1 MYDEIPRGHNVTEN
15 AFVFDVAG
23 AEQFEQLV
31 VQNSLH
37 KPVLVDFWAQW
48 CAPCKVLMPLLEKI
62 TASYAGELLLAKVD
76 CDVEQEI
83 VALLGVQSLPT
94 VVLFKDG
101 KPVDGFTGAQT
112 ESDIRSL
119 LSKHV
124 AEPAE
129 VAEDPLQ
136 TAKDLFDNGE
146 YAQAEALLKELL
158 SGDDQQ
164 PAALVLY
171 ARCLT
176 ERGALADAEAVLNS
190 VTADEQKHAVAAAR
204 AQLAFLRQ
212 AVELPDIADLKT
224 RLAKNANDD
233 EAVLQLSIQQLA
245 RQNYEPA
252 LESLLQLFIRNRNF
266 ADGAAH
272 ATLLQVFELLGTE
285 HPLVTLY
292 RRRLYQ
298 ALY

>member
-1 MYDEIPRGHNVTEN
+1 MTDNTL
-15 AFVFDVAG
+15 VFDVVG

-31 VQNSLH
+31 VQNSFDQ
-37 KPVLVDFWAQW
+37 PVLVDFWAQW
-48 CAPCKVLMPLLEKI
+48 CAPCKVLMPILEKI
-62 TASYAGELLLAKVD
+62 TGGYQGELLLAKVD
-76 CDVEQEI
+76 CDIDQEI
-83 VALLGVQSLPT
+83 VARLGIKSLPT

-101 KPVDGFTGAQT
+101 KPVDGFTGAQS
-112 ESDIRSL
+112 EADIRIL

-124 AEPAE
+124 AEPAQP
-129 VAEDPLQ
+129 VVDPLLSAQ
-136 TAKDLFDNGE
+136 ELFEQGE
-146 YAQAEALLKELL
+146 FAQAEALLKELL

-164 PAALVLY
+164 PAALVLF
-171 ARCLT
+171 ARCLV

-190 VTADEQKHAVAAAR
+190 VKDDEQKHAIAAVR

-212 AVELPDIADLKT
+212 AVDLPDIADLKT
-224 RLAKNANDD
+224 RLAKNVEDD

-245 RQNYEPA
+245 RQSYEPA
-252 LESLLQLFIRNRNF
+252 LDNLLKLFIRNRSF
-266 ADGAAH
+266 AEGAAH
-272 ATLLQVFELLGTE
+272 KTLLQVFELLGTE

>member
-1 MYDEIPRGHNVTEN
+1 MTDNTL
-15 AFVFDVAG
+15 VFDVVG

-31 VQNSLH
+31 VQNSFDQ
-37 KPVLVDFWAQW
+37 PVLVDFWAQW
-48 CAPCKVLMPLLEKI
+48 CAPCKVLMPILEKI
-62 TASYAGELLLAKVD
+62 TGGYQGELLLAKVD
-76 CDVEQEI
+76 CDIDQEI
-83 VALLGVQSLPT
+83 VARLGIKSLPT

-101 KPVDGFTGAQT
+101 KPVDGFTGAQS
-112 ESDIRSL
+112 EADIRTL

-124 AEPAE
+124 AEPAQP
-129 VAEDPLQ
+129 VVDPLLSAQ
-136 TAKDLFDNGE
+136 ELFEQGE
-146 YAQAEALLKELL
+146 FAQAETLLKELL

-164 PAALVLY
+164 PAALVLF
-171 ARCLT
+171 ARCLV

-190 VTADEQKHAVAAAR
+190 VKDDEQKHAIAAVR

-212 AVELPDIADLKT
+212 AVDLPDIADLKT
-224 RLAKNANDD
+224 RLAKNVEDD

-245 RQNYEPA
+245 RQSYEPA
-252 LESLLQLFIRNRNF
+252 LDNLLKLFIRNRSF
-266 ADGAAH
+266 AEGAAH
-272 ATLLQVFELLGTE
+272 KTLLQVFELLGTE

>member
-1 MYDEIPRGHNVTEN
+1 MTEN
-15 AFVFDVAG
+15 TFVFDVAG

-48 CAPCKVLMPLLEKI
+48 CAPCKVLLPVLEKI
-62 TASYAGELLLAKVD
+62 TASYGGELLLAKVD
-76 CDVEQEI
+76 CDAEQEI
-83 VALLGVQSLPT
+83 VARLGVQSLPT

-101 KPVDGFTGAQT
+101 KPVDGFTGAQS
-112 ESDIRSL
+112 EADIRAL
-119 LSKHV
+119 LAKHV
-124 AEPAE
+124 TEPAE
-129 VAEDPLQ
+129 VAEDPVE
-136 TAKDLFDNGE
+136 TAQQLFDTGE
-146 YAQAEALLKELL
+146 YAQAETMLKELL
-158 SGDDQQ
+158 SGEIKE

-171 ARCLT
+171 ARCLA
-176 ERGALADAEAVLNS
+176 ERGALEDAEAVINS
-190 VTADEQKHAVAAAR
+190 VTDDEQKHAVAAVR
-204 AQLAFLRQ
+204 AQLTFLQ
-212 AVELPDIADLKT
+212 QSAALPDMAELKT

-252 LESLLQLFIRNRNF
+252 LESLLQLFVRNRDF

-272 ATLLQVFELLGTE
+272 KTLLQVFELLGTE
-285 HPLVTLY
+285 HPLVTAY

>member
-1 MYDEIPRGHNVTEN
+1 MTEN
-15 AFVFDVAG
+15 ALVFDVAG
-23 AEQFEQLV
+23 VEQFEQLV
-31 VQNSLH
+31 VQNSAH

-62 TASYAGELLLAKVD
+62 TASYGGELLLAKID
-76 CDVEQEI
+76 CDIEQEI
-83 VALLGVQSLPT
+83 VARLGVQSLPT

-101 KPVDGFTGAQT
+101 TAVDGFTGAQT
-112 ESDIRSL
+112 ESDIRTF

-124 AEPAE
+124 AEPVEA
-129 VAEDPLQ
+129 VEDPLY
-136 TAKDLFDNGE
+136 TAQSLFDNDE
-146 YAQAEALLKELL
+146 FAQAEALLKQLL
-158 SGDDQQ
+158 SSDDQQ

-171 ARCLT
+171 ARCLA

-190 VTADEQKHAVAAAR
+190 VTDDEQKHAVAAVR
-204 AQLAFLRQ
+204 AQLAFLRK
-212 AVELPDIADLKT
+212 ATELPDVAELKT
-224 RLAKNANDD
+224 RLAKNSNDD

-252 LESLLQLFIRNRNF
+252 LESLLQLFIRNRSF

-272 ATLLQVFELLGTE
+272 KTLLQVFELLGTE

>member
-1 MYDEIPRGHNVTEN
+1 MTEN

>member
-1 MYDEIPRGHNVTEN
+1 MTEN

-62 TASYAGELLLAKVD
+62 AASYAGELLLAKVD

-83 VALLGVQSLPT
+83 VARLGVQSLPT

-101 KPVDGFTGAQT
+101 KPLDGFTGAQS
-112 ESDIRSL
+112 EADIRSML
-119 LSKHV
+119 AKHV
-124 AEPAE
+124 AEPAAVE
-129 VAEDPLQ
+129 EDPVLAAQ
-136 TAKDLFDNGE
+136 SLFDNDE
-146 YAQAEALLKELL
+146 FAKAEALLKELL

-164 PAALVLY
+164 PAALLLY
-171 ARCLT
+171 ARCLL
-176 ERGALADAEAVLNS
+176 ERGALADAEAVINS
-190 VTADEQKHAVAAAR
+190 VTDEAHRHAVASVR
-204 AQLAFLRQ
+204 AQLTFLRQ
-212 AVELPDIADLKT
+212 AAELPDMADLKT
-224 RLAKNANDD
+224 RLAKDGNDD
-233 EAVLQLSIQQLA
+233 EALLQLSVQQLA

-252 LESLLQLFIRNRNF
+252 LDNLLQLFIRNRDF
-266 ADGAAH
+266 AEGAAH
-272 ATLLQVFELLGTE
+272 KALLQVFELLGTE

>member
-1 MYDEIPRGHNVTEN
+1 MTEN
-15 AFVFDVAG
+15 AFVFDVTG
-23 AEQFEQLV
+23 AEQFDQLV
-31 VQNSLH
+31 VQNSFQ
-37 KPVLVDFWAQW
+37 KPVLVDFWAAW

-62 TASYAGELLLAKVD
+62 VDSYAGELLLAKVD
-76 CDVEQEI
+76 CDVEQDI
-83 VALLGVQSLPT
+83 VARLGVQSLPT

-101 KPVDGFTGAQT
+101 KPVDGFTGAQS
-112 ESDIRSL
+112 ESDIRAL

-129 VAEDPLQ
+129 PAEDPIQ
-136 TAKDLFDNGE
+136 TAQNLFDNAE
-146 YAQAEALLKELL
+146 IAQAEALLKELL

-171 ARCLT
+171 ARCLL

-190 VTADEQKHAVAAAR
+190 VTAEDQKHAIAAVR
-204 AQLAFLRQ
+204 AQLTFLRQ
-212 AVELPDIADLKT
+212 AAELPDMADLKT
-224 RLAKNANDD
+224 RLAQDNTDD
-233 EAVLQLSIQQLA
+233 EALFQLSIQLLA
-245 RQNYEPA
+245 RQNYQPA
-252 LESLLQLFIRNRNF
+252 LDNLLQLFTRNRDF

-272 ATLLQVFELLGTE
+272 KTLLQVFELLGTD
-285 HPLVTLY
+285 HPLVTQY

>member
-1 MYDEIPRGHNVTEN
+1 MTEH

-31 VQNSLH
+31 VQNSMH

-48 CAPCKVLMPLLEKI
+48 CAPCKVLMPVLEKI
-62 TASYAGELLLAKVD
+62 TASYQGELLLAKVD
-76 CDVEQEI
+76 CDVEQDI
-83 VALLGVQSLPT
+83 VARLGVKSLPT

-101 KPVDGFTGAQT
+101 KPVDGFTGAQS
-112 ESDIRSL
+112 EADIRTL
-119 LSKHV
+119 LAKYV
-124 AEPAE
+124 AEPE
-129 VAEDPLQ
+129 QPAEDPLLIAQ
-136 TAKDLFDNGE
+136 QLFDSGE
-146 YAQAEALLKELL
+146 FAQAEALLKEQL

-164 PAALVLY
+164 PAALVLF

-190 VTADEQKHAVAAAR
+190 VKDDEQKHAVAAVR
-204 AQLAFLRQ
+204 AQLTFLRQ
-212 AVELPDIADLKT
+212 AAELPDMADLKT
-224 RLAKNANDD
+224 RLGKDANDD

-245 RQNYEPA
+245 RQKYEPA
-252 LESLLQLFIRNRNF
+252 LDSLLQLFIRNRSF

-272 ATLLQVFELLGTE
+272 KTLLQVFELLGTG

>member
-1 MYDEIPRGHNVTEN
+1 MTEN

-31 VQNSLH
+31 GQNSLH

>member
-1 MYDEIPRGHNVTEN
+1 MTEN

-83 VALLGVQSLPT
+83 VARLGVQSLPT

-101 KPVDGFTGAQT
+101 KPLDGFTGAQS
-112 ESDIRSL
+112 EADIRSML
-119 LSKHV
+119 AKHV
-124 AEPAE
+124 AEPAAAVE
-129 VAEDPLQ
+129 EDPVLAAQ
-136 TAKDLFDNGE
+136 SLFDNDE
-146 YAQAEALLKELL
+146 FAKAEALLKELL

-164 PAALVLY
+164 PAALLLY
-171 ARCLT
+171 ARCLL
-176 ERGALADAEAVLNS
+176 ERGALADAEAVINS
-190 VTADEQKHAVAAAR
+190 VTDEAHRHAVASVR
-204 AQLAFLRQ
+204 AQLTFLRQ
-212 AVELPDIADLKT
+212 AAELPDMADLKT
-224 RLAKNANDD
+224 RLAKDGNDD
-233 EAVLQLSIQQLA
+233 EALLQLSVQQLA

-252 LESLLQLFIRNRNF
+252 LDNLLQLFIRNRDF
-266 ADGAAH
+266 AEGAAH
-272 ATLLQVFELLGTE
+272 KALLQVFELLGTE

>member
-1 MYDEIPRGHNVTEN
+1 MTEN

-83 VALLGVQSLPT
+83 VARLGVQSLPT

-101 KPVDGFTGAQT
+101 KPLDGFTGAQS
-112 ESDIRSL
+112 EADIRSML
-119 LSKHV
+119 AKHV
-124 AEPAE
+124 AEPAAVE
-129 VAEDPLQ
+129 EDPVLAAQ
-136 TAKDLFDNGE
+136 SLFDNDE
-146 YAQAEALLKELL
+146 FAKAEALLKELL

-164 PAALVLY
+164 PAALLLY
-171 ARCLT
+171 ARCLL

-190 VTADEQKHAVAAAR
+190 VTDEAHKHAVASVR
-204 AQLAFLRQ
+204 AQLTFLRQ
-212 AVELPDIADLKT
+212 AAELPDMADLKT
-224 RLAKNANDD
+224 RLAKDSNDD
-233 EAVLQLSIQQLA
+233 EALLQLSVQQLA
-245 RQNYEPA
+245 RQSYEPA
-252 LESLLQLFIRNRNF
+252 LDNLLQLFIRNRDF
-266 ADGAAH
+266 AEGAAH
-272 ATLLQVFELLGTE
+272 KTLLQVFELLGTE

>member
-1 MYDEIPRGHNVTEN
+1 MTEN
-15 AFVFDVAG
+15 AFVFDVVG

-31 VQNSLH
+31 VQKSLD

-48 CAPCKVLMPLLEKI
+48 CAPCKVLMPMLEKI
-62 TASYAGELLLAKVD
+62 TASYQGELLLAKVD
-76 CDVEQEI
+76 CDVEQDI
-83 VALLGVQSLPT
+83 VARLGVQSLPT

-112 ESDIRSL
+112 EADIRTM
-119 LSKHV
+119 LSQYV
-124 AEPAE
+124 SEPTQD
-129 VAEDPLQ
+129 AEDPVQ
-136 TAKDLFDNGE
+136 TAQYLFDSGE
-146 YAQAEALLKELL
+146 FAQAEAVLKELL

-164 PAALVLY
+164 PVALVLF
-171 ARCLT
+171 ARCLA
-176 ERGALADAEAVLNS
+176 ERGALAEAETVLNS
-190 VTADEQKHAVAAAR
+190 VTDDEQKYAVAAAR

-212 AVELPDIADLKT
+212 VVELPDMADLKS

-233 EAVLQLSIQQLA
+233 EALLQLSVQQLA
-245 RQNYEPA
+245 RQNYQPA
-252 LESLLQLFIRNRNF
+252 LDNLLQLFIRNRSF

-272 ATLLQVFELLGTE
+272 KTLLQVFELLGTE

>member
-1 MYDEIPRGHNVTEN
+1 MTEQ

-31 VQNSLH
+31 VENSMH

-48 CAPCKVLMPLLEKI
+48 CAPCKVLMPVLEKI
-62 TASYAGELLLAKVD
+62 TASYQGELLLAKVD
-76 CDVEQEI
+76 CDVEQDI
-83 VALLGVQSLPT
+83 VARLGVKSLPT

-101 KPVDGFTGAQT
+101 KPVDGFTGAQS
-112 ESDIRSL
+112 EADIRTL
-119 LSKHV
+119 LAKYI
-124 AEPAE
+124 AEPEQQAD
-129 VAEDPLQ
+129 DPLL
-136 TAKDLFDNGE
+136 TAQELFDNDE
-146 YAQAEALLKELL
+146 FAQAEALLKELL
-158 SGDDQQ
+158 SGADQS
-164 PAALVLY
+164 PAALVLF

-190 VTADEQKHAVAAAR
+190 VKDDEHKYAVAAVR
-204 AQLAFLRQ
+204 AQLTFLRQ

-224 RLAKNANDD
+224 RLGKDTNDD
-233 EAVLQLSIQQLA
+233 EALLQLSIQQLA
-245 RQNYEPA
+245 RQKYEPA
-252 LESLLQLFIRNRNF
+252 LDNLLQLFIRNRSF

-272 ATLLQVFELLGTE
+272 KTLLQVFELLGTE
-285 HPLVTLY
+285 HPLVNLY

>member
-1 MYDEIPRGHNVTEN
+1 MTEN

-23 AEQFEQLV
+23 AQQFEQLV
-31 VQNSLH
+31 VQNSFH

-62 TASYAGELLLAKVD
+62 TADYAGELLLAKVD
-76 CDVEQEI
+76 CDVEQDI
-83 VALLGVQSLPT
+83 VARLGVQSLPT

-101 KPVDGFTGAQT
+101 KPVDGFTGAQK
-112 ESDIRSL
+112 ESDIRNL
-119 LSKHV
+119 LSKYL
-124 AEPAE
+124 AEP
-129 VAEDPLQ
+129 VKKGDDPLE
-136 TAKDLFDNGE
+136 TAQSLFDSGE
-146 YAQAEALLKELL
+146 FAQAEALLKELL

-164 PAALVLY
+164 PAALVLF

-190 VTADEQKHAVAAAR
+190 VTDDVQKHAVAAVR
-204 AQLAFLRQ
+204 AQLTFLRQ
-212 AVELPDIADLKT
+212 AAELPDMAELKT
-224 RLAKNANDD
+224 RLGKDANDD
-233 EAVLQLSIQQLA
+233 EALLQLSIQQLA
-245 RQNYEPA
+245 RQMYEPA
-252 LESLLQLFIRNRNF
+252 LDNLLQLFVRNRSF
-266 ADGAAH
+266 AEGAAH
-272 ATLLQVFELLGTE
+272 KTLLQVFDLLGTE

>member
-1 MYDEIPRGHNVTEN
+1 MTEN

-83 VALLGVQSLPT
+83 VARLGVQSLPT

-101 KPVDGFTGAQT
+101 KPLDGFTGAQS
-112 ESDIRSL
+112 EADIRSML
-119 LSKHV
+119 AKHV
-124 AEPAE
+124 AEPAAVE
-129 VAEDPLQ
+129 EDPVLAAQ
-136 TAKDLFDNGE
+136 SFFDNDE
-146 YAQAEALLKELL
+146 FAKAEALLKELL

-164 PAALVLY
+164 PAALLLY
-171 ARCLT
+171 ARCLL
-176 ERGALADAEAVLNS
+176 ERGALADAEAVINS
-190 VTADEQKHAVAAAR
+190 VTDEAHRHAVASVR
-204 AQLAFLRQ
+204 AQLTFLRQ
-212 AVELPDIADLKT
+212 AAELPDMADLKT
-224 RLAKNANDD
+224 RLAKDGNDD
-233 EAVLQLSIQQLA
+233 EALLQLSVQQLA

-252 LESLLQLFIRNRNF
+252 LDNLLQLFIRNRDF
-266 ADGAAH
+266 AEGAAH
-272 ATLLQVFELLGTE
+272 KALLQVFELLGTE

>member
-1 MYDEIPRGHNVTEN
+1 MTDNTL
-15 AFVFDVAG
+15 VFDVVG

-31 VQNSLH
+31 VQNSFDQ
-37 KPVLVDFWAQW
+37 PVLVDFWAQW
-48 CAPCKVLMPLLEKI
+48 CAPCKVLMPILEKI
-62 TASYAGELLLAKVD
+62 TGGYQGELLLAKVD
-76 CDVEQEI
+76 CDIDQEI
-83 VALLGVQSLPT
+83 VARLGIKSLPT

-101 KPVDGFTGAQT
+101 KPVDGFTGAQS
-112 ESDIRSL
+112 EADIRIL

-124 AEPAE
+124 AEPAQPA
-129 VAEDPLQ
+129 VDPLLSAQ
-136 TAKDLFDNGE
+136 ELFEQGE
-146 YAQAEALLKELL
+146 FAQAEAVLKELL

-164 PAALVLY
+164 PAALVLF
-171 ARCLT
+171 ARCLV

-190 VTADEQKHAVAAAR
+190 VKDDEQKHAIAAVR

-212 AVELPDIADLKT
+212 AVDLPDIADLKT
-224 RLAKNANDD
+224 RLAKNIEDD

-245 RQNYEPA
+245 RQSYEPA
-252 LESLLQLFIRNRNF
+252 LDNLLKLFIRNRSF
-266 ADGAAH
+266 AEGAAH
-272 ATLLQVFELLGTE
+272 KTLLQVFELLGTE

>member
-1 MYDEIPRGHNVTEN
+1 MTEN
-15 AFVFDVAG
+15 ALVFDVAG
-23 AEQFEQLV
+23 VEQFEQLV
-31 VQNSLH
+31 VQNSAH

-62 TASYAGELLLAKVD
+62 AASYAGELLLAKVD
-76 CDVEQEI
+76 CDAEQEI
-83 VALLGVQSLPT
+83 VARLGVQSLPT

-112 ESDIRSL
+112 ESDIRTF

-124 AEPAE
+124 AEPVEA
-129 VAEDPLQ
+129 VEDPLH
-136 TAKDLFDNGE
+136 TAQSLFDNDE
-146 YAQAEALLKELL
+146 FAQAEALLKQLL
-158 SGDDQQ
+158 SSDDQQ

-171 ARCLT
+171 ARCLA

-190 VTADEQKHAVAAAR
+190 VTDDEQKHAVAAVR

-212 AVELPDIADLKT
+212 AAELPDVAELKT

-252 LESLLQLFIRNRNF
+252 LESLLQLFIRNRSF

-272 ATLLQVFELLGTE
+272 KTLLQVFELLGTE